1 MKNNPDTPDLS
12 WVYFSLAIIIILGW
26 TALGSLG
33 ILAELVEW
41 LKTL

>member
-1 MKNNPDTPDLS
+1 MKNNPDTPTPS
-12 WVYFSLAIIIILGW
+12 WLYIIVAIIIILGW
-26 TALGSLG
+26 TTLGSLG